1 MEKLG
6 CASAAPQATRP
17 PPATAARPRAQEFGP
32 LEIVRLDPAAF
43 ASEIDPARLIAPK
56 GQGYAF
62 LLLARGAG
70 TAQHYGHDR
79 PLREGDF
86 ILVDGSTPF
95 TFRTEVPGELIALRV
110 APRVLRTFLPAPDP
124 YCGRPLRS
132 GDGLSEGIAQVVQ
145 SVLAQVESGLS
156 PHFHSRIARNLLDT
170 LATAFSMALS
180 STSQGSP
187 LLCSRNAR
195 VRLRVEQDLRD
206 PGLSPATIAARL
218 RMSPRYLR
226 AIFATSGETVSA
238 YVLRRRLE
246 ECARELADPKL
257 SELSITEIAFGWGF
271 NSAPHFTR
279 SFRNRY
285 GVSPR
290 EFRRAAARISS

>member
-1 MEKLG
+1 MEKLA
-6 CASAAPQATRP
+6 CASAAPPTRP
-17 PPATAARPRAQEFGP
+17 PPATAARPRAHEFGP
-32 LEIVRLDPAAF
+32 IEFVRLDAEVF
-43 ASEIDPARLIAPK
+43 ASESDPARVIAPK

-62 LLLARGAG
+62 LLLARGA
-70 TAQHYGHDR
+70 AMVQHYGHDC

-86 ILVDGSTPF
+86 VLVDGSTPLAF
-95 TFRTEVPGELIALRV
+95 HCEARGELIALRV
-110 APRVLRTFLPAPDP
+110 APRVLRNYLPAPDP
-124 YCGRPLRS
+124 FCGRPLRS
-132 GDGLSEGIAQVVQ
+132 GDGLTEGIAQIVQ
-145 SVLAQVESGLS
+145 SVLAQVECGLS
-156 PHFHSRIARNLLDT
+156 PHFYSRIARNLLDT

-206 PGLSPATIAARL
+206 PGLRPATIALRL

-226 AIFATSGETVSA
+226 AIFASSGETVSA

-246 ECARELADPKL
+246 ECARELADPRL
-257 SELSITEIAFGWGF
+257 GGMSITEIAFGWGF

-279 SFRNRY
+279 SFRNHY

-290 EFRRAAARISS
+290 QFRQAAARISD